1 MFNPYQDEFDSVLEA
16 YDQFP
21 DTRDNLS
28 IRDEQEVNKYMRIVQ
43 RLDSEYDSLAK
54 SKKEEVGRLELF
66 YDSELAKIDEKRKF
80 FEMLI
85 TSYYSYQREKNPSYK
100 LKTPWGKVT
109 QRKTKSP
116 AWEDEAATLDWLKKT
131 NRIDLVKVEESL
143 RKAELKKAFV
153 MADGHYIDESTG
165 EIVPGVTVEE
175 KTTIKVSTTEGAP
188 NGES

>member
-43 RLDSEYDSLAK
+43 RLDSEYDNVAA

-66 YDSELAKIDEKRKF
+66 YDSELTKIEERRKF

-85 TSYYSYQREKNPSYK
+85 TSYYSYQKEKNPSYK

-109 QRKTKSP
+109 QRTTKSP
-116 AWEDEAATLDWLKKT
+116 TWANEAETLEWLKETKRTNLIKT
-131 NRIDLVKVEESL
+131 EESL

-153 MADGHYIDESTG
+153 MADGHYIDESIG